1 MGFFDNL
8 KQGIMT
14 IGSKAGQ
21 AIKAI
26 GEKVPLIRQIAG
38 KVAEYAPE
46 VSKIAGE
53 FSPALAGVVDV
64 IGKGAGYVSSAI
76 DTGQVGNVLEKAK
89 NVAST
94 LATVGS

>member
-1 MGFFDNL
+1 MGFFDSL
-8 KQGIMT
+8 KQGVMN
-14 IGSKAGQ
+14 IGSKIGQ
-21 AIKAI
+21 GIKAI

-64 IGKGAGYVSSAI
+64 IGKGANYVNTAI
-76 DTGQVGNVLEKAK
+76 DSGQVGNALEKAK
-89 NVAST
+89 GVAKT
-94 LATVGS
+94 LSGM

>member
-1 MGFFDNL
+1 MSSFFNSL
-8 KQGIMT
+8 KQGVMNL
-14 IGSKAGQ
+14 GSKIGAGV
-21 AIKAI
+21 KAI

-46 VSKIAGE
+46 VSRIAGE

-76 DTGQVGNVLEKAK
+76 DTGKVGNVLEKAK
-89 NVAST
+89 GVAQT
-94 LATVGS
+94 LSSL

>member
-1 MGFFDNL
+1 MGFFDSL
-8 KQGIMT
+8 KQGVMN
-14 IGSKAGQ
+14 IGSKIGQ
-21 AIKAI
+21 GIKAI

-64 IGKGAGYVSSAI
+64 IGKGAGYVNTAI
-76 DTGQVGNVLEKAK
+76 DSGQVGNALEKAK
-89 NVAST
+89 GVAKT
-94 LATVGS
+94 LSGM